1 MINEN
6 LYSQANYLDL
16 RGIPCPVNHIR
27 SSLAIEEL
35 SEKDFLTID
44 LDKGEPYMMVSNG
57 LSTAGHEFK
66 IILDDDSWV
75 RILVNGCAK

>member
-1 MINEN
+1 MIEE
-6 LYSQANYLDL
+6 NYLDL
-16 RGIPCPVNHIR
+16 RGIPCPVNYIR
-27 SSLAIEEL
+27 ASLAIEEL
-35 SEKDFLTID
+35 NEQDLLTID

-57 LSTAGHEFK
+57 LSNTGHEFK